1 MIFCHYLLNEGIFN
15 VFYLFHDFLC
25 NYDISKSKDNNWTET
40 WKTYSL
46 ITVVIME
53 IIGLSLANRNVT
65 IFTWWSYALLI
76 IWFRAQYNQYFT
88 CLSYPKWLQW
98 DLYSQL
104 FSSLTKTQPF
114 TQTGQINELCVST
127 YLYGVLNSGVLTV

>member
-15 VFYLFHDFLC
+15 VFYLFYDFLC
-25 NYDISKSKDNNWTET
+25 NYDILKSKDNNWTET

-76 IWFRAQYNQYFT
+76 VWFRTQYNQYFT

-104 FSSLTKTQPF
+104 FSSLTKTQPL
-114 TQTGQINELCVST
+114 TQTRQINELCVNT